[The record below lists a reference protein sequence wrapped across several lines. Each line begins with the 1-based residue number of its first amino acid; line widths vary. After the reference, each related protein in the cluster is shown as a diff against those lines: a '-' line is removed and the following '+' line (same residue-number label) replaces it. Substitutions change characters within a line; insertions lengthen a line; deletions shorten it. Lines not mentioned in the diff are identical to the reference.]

1 MTRNMK
7 SLFRTICLSLIAMIL
22 LTFGACS
29 LDHGQIP
36 GDQLETYD
44 IVFIFDDAEGNL
56 VAEKVVEVSKGK
68 TIRTSQIPLI
78 KETLEREGYIVPES
92 YSVYWVL
99 LNKEKQPINLDPTA
113 DVNNLEN
120 ITSDICDNE
129 GKVYVQT
136 AYRKIGGAV
145 TFFSNGG
152 TPVQS
157 IVGLE
162 EGTSLSEH
170 KPADPTKVGYTFVGW
185 FNKELTEEF
194 NWNTTLP
201 AEGVDLYA
209 KWEANKETAY
219 VVEYYFEQ
227 LDGNYSLEETEK
239 LSAATEELVSV
250 KALEF
255 EGFTHNPK
263 HAEAKL
269 EGNVLPDGSLVLKA
283 YYTRNEYTVSFD
295 VDGGEEKVEQTYKY
309 GETLE
314 LGSTTKTGYTF
325 LGWLLEGKE
334 LTHRTM
340 PAQDLELVANWTVS
354 TGIEYRIEHYFEE
367 LDGTYAKDAKV
378 DVRSGKTGD
387 LVSAKL
393 REVEGFEHNTDHKEA
408 KEEAEILADG
418 SLVLKVFY
426 SRSEYTVSF
435 DANGGAQKAEQTYK
449 YGQTLELGE
458 TSKVGYTFGE
468 WLYQGNQLV
477 YETMP
482 AQNLELVAKWA
493 PNKDTAYTVEHYFE
507 QLDGSYKLDAKVDE
521 LEGTTEAKVSAVARE
536 VSGFTHN
543 ASHKDALE
551 TANVLPDGSLTLK
564 VYYARNTY
572 TLTVNVDGDKEEI
585 EYLFEEEVE
594 ALTSPEKTGYT
605 FKAWSP
611 AVPAT
616 MPAED
621 LEVVAQW
628 TINQYTIT
636 LDTGEGSYDFTFDYN
651 EKVVIKE
658 PWKYND
664 STVQEMLRD
673 FFEDLRH
680 WYLGDL
686 TIDGVV
692 DQNGDSIVFA
702 YVDSTAAD
710 KFGDAINNTDEFIT
724 KWCSSVVDSWGFFN
738 YGNSETGTGF
748 LNQPAIAAKWSVLTN
763 YMNDL
768 MGGNF
773 WSSAYGACVKFRDY
787 YNGKNSFYN
796 AMNGASYDKVP
807 QQSILTLV
815 KEGYTFKGWSPAIP
829 TTMPAQDLVLTP
841 VWTINQYG
849 ISFDLDG
856 GYFTTFDQFV
866 AEIVELFANSD
877 EPNSKV
883 TTKETFHTNS
893 NPNIKGVYNKAEN
906 LEAHRWLFEFVK
918 KEINAIDS
926 ESSYVIETTE
936 MLDKMIAGDTTA
948 IGSGSYANGRTL
960 FRHFVHNMINKNHE
974 SVNSAYTKYVP
985 DFSLAENQ
993 EKAFAALNDVVLR
1006 FDYQENVTISLIPV
1020 KPGYLFKG
1028 WNPVAPSTMPA
1039 EDVELSAIWEERVI
1053 EINYVY
1059 ENGVWNNKDL
1069 QGIKLDSYEKFAEAI
1084 LADFNE
1090 YNGSNYT
1097 AEELYGFGKMEQPLG
1112 QPTSFLYNNAY
1123 NGKWG
1128 WILKIIADYTTENN
1142 KNACRDF
1149 YLCSSL
1155 NELKA
1160 VNDNHFYAIAYEFR
1174 GLVAGL
1180 QYTKNASYKTA
1191 DYSSEE
1197 VREAIL
1203 GYINNNE
1210 LTYEKAYS
1218 DIELKDLISTRDDY
1232 MFVGWY
1238 SDSEFTNE
1246 VTKLAIT
1253 EGKSEYTLYAKW
1265 VNKLENAKSL
1275 ALTALDEFM
1284 KSDEIVKAS
1293 HYEINNAQLLTEYA
1307 NQKDL
1312 INAADTIEA
1321 VEKVLENA
1329 KETLL
1334 LIAAPIAPTAIHLNA
1349 ASKTPL
1355 VGASLA
1361 LQLSFEGPEGYKE
1374 IVEIVSSNEEI
1385 ATISNGV
1392 VTFLATGTVTITV
1405 SSAIDPAIKDSFEFV
1420 VGTADMSKVV
1430 VSPTATENNVLL
1442 YNEQEY
1448 FYGVN
1453 LFASLSTAVSKVQAG
1468 GTVVLTAGVHNL
1480 TANLTISKTITIL
1493 GPNADKTVDEVRNTE
1508 AEIAFGTAGLF
1519 INAANVKFNGVK
1531 LNASGSNTYLSAS
1544 AEDLTITSCY
1554 AYNFNSFLRT
1564 DAAIAGG
1571 TIRIENN
1578 ILEKVTQFLLWVKAG
1593 HGVKL
1598 ENVEFNNN
1606 IVMGTGTVRSNGM
1619 LRITETSASGLK
1631 VNVFNNT
1638 FNNFASATNFLFRTA
1653 CGTMTIKFNVF
1664 ESVSNYF
1671 IADSGTIVFEHNLL
1685 LDQNSEPQ
1693 FPETLNGVA
1702 IGDSCSSKEDIVD
1715 KYNETL
1721 GLYTIKYEL
1730 NGGSFEGNYPK
1741 GYDDLEGVELVN
1753 PVKAGYNFGGWFD
1766 NESLTGDALD
1776 VIAAGTGKSLKLYAK
1791 WQAIEYTL
1799 SFVLNGGSGIFIN
1812 GNPST
1817 SMDLTAYSNDGG
1829 TAGIYICDTSITPS
1843 YSLRYQYKILLE
1855 YDAELDAYEIVAVDA
1870 AKRGIDDAASE
1881 EGVVWT
1887 HALSSSSSNITTLV
1901 NRGQY
1906 IVLDSELVL
1915 GSPNVAYVYELGQ
1928 FGTIE
1933 DTTFTV
1939 ESEINLPTPE
1949 KEGYTFAGWY
1959 DNAEFSGEKVT
1970 MISAG
1975 TSGNKVYYSKWE
1987 EVVYTI
1993 EYELNEGLFI
2003 FDIEGNRESLIEEL
2017 LIDLS
2022 AFYGKTITTTNFADI
2037 IQNTDKAAYYFF
2049 ESDQT
2054 DSNGVTFAQKYGWL
2068 RTFIISKRQADASH
2082 SSGAAELSNA
2092 NAQYWRYEM
2101 KGFLS
2106 GTKSTW
2112 PYSADW
2118 SNADINSE
2126 LIALLKTKIPV
2137 NSYKI
2142 TSSTFALANPERT
2155 NYNFLGW
2162 YSNSSFTG
2170 DVIDAIETGTMGNIT
2185 LYAKWEL
2192 VLPNANVTY
2201 TANFASKTELLDAFL
2216 YDFYQFL
2223 LDKGTITNAVTF
2235 DEFSGRNNNYIGKW
2249 FEYQQLDYD
2258 PTTGTVFAAAG
2269 YTHSANHMILFNKTG
2284 VLAKDEAYF
2293 FNSTKYG
2300 AKWYSFGVW
2309 INNSIGT
2316 SNRFFTEK
2324 YGGCELLRW
2333 ATGAAGTSYGASF
2346 DTGIYMSS
2354 LSWTVNYNTESS
2366 AIMPTMYKHGST
2378 FAGWLDAS
2386 SNLYTELPIAD
2397 PVELTLTPSWE

>member
-36 GDQLETYD
+36 GDQLETYN

-162 EGTSLSEH
+162 EGASLSEH

-194 NWNTTLP
+194 NWNTALP

-227 LDGNYSLEETEK
+227 LDGNYNLEETEK

-295 VDGGEEKVEQTYKY
+295 VDGGEEKAEQTYKY

-354 TGIEYRIEHYFEE
+354 MGIEYRIEHYFEE

-393 REVEGFEHNTDHKEA
+393 REVEGFEHNADHKEA
-408 KEEAEILADG
+408 KEEAAILADG

-482 AQNLELVAKWA
+482 AQNLELVAKWT

-551 TANVLPDGSLTLK
+551 TGNVLPDGSLTLK

-636 LDTGEGSYDFTFDYN
+636 LDTGEASYDFTFDYN

-702 YVDSTAAD
+702 YVDPTAAD

-724 KWCSSVVDSWGFFN
+724 KWCSSVIDSWGLFN

-773 WSSAYGACVKFRDY
+773 WGSAYGSYLRLRDY
-787 YNGKNSFYN
+787 YNGKNSFNN

-841 VWTINQYG
+841 VWSINQYD

-906 LEAHRWLFEFVK
+906 LEAHKWLFEFVK
-918 KEINAIDS
+918 KEINAINS

-948 IGSGSYANGRTL
+948 IGGSYANGRTL

-993 EKAFAALNDVVLR
+993 EKAFAALNDVVFR

-1020 KPGYLFKG
+1020 KPGYIFKG
-1028 WNPVAPSTMPA
+1028 WNPVAPTTMPA
-1039 EDVELSAIWEERVI
+1039 EDVELSAIWV
-1053 EINYVY
+1053 
-1059 ENGVWNNKDL
+1059 
-1069 QGIKLDSYEKFAEAI
+1069 
-1084 LADFNE
+1084 NE
-1090 YNGSNYT
+1090 
-1097 AEELYGFGKMEQPLG
+1097 
-1112 QPTSFLYNNAY
+1112 
-1123 NGKWG
+1123 
-1128 WILKIIADYTTENN
+1128 
-1142 KNACRDF
+1142 
-1149 YLCSSL
+1149 
-1155 NELKA
+1155 
-1160 VNDNHFYAIAYEFR
+1160 
-1174 GLVAGL
+1174 
-1180 QYTKNASYKTA
+1180 
-1191 DYSSEE
+1191 
-1197 VREAIL
+1197 
-1203 GYINNNE
+1203 
-1210 LTYEKAYS
+1210 
-1218 DIELKDLISTRDDY
+1218 
-1232 MFVGWY
+1232 
-1238 SDSEFTNE
+1238 
-1246 VTKLAIT
+1246 
-1253 EGKSEYTLYAKW
+1253 
-1265 VNKLENAKSL
+1265 LENAKNL

-1284 KSDEIVKAS
+1284 KSDDIVKAS

-1307 NQKDL
+1307 NQKEL
-1312 INAADTIEA
+1312 INAADTVEA

-1334 LIAAPIAPTAIHLNA
+1334 LIAAPIAPTAIHINA

-1361 LQLSFEGPEGYKE
+1361 LQLSFEGPEGYKKN
-1374 IVEIVSSNEEI
+1374 VEIVSSNEEI

-1480 TANLTISKTITIL
+1480 TADLTISKTITIL
-1493 GPNADKTVDEVRNTE
+1493 GPNADKTVDKVRNTE
-1508 AEIAFGTAGLF
+1508 AEIAFGSAGLF

-1531 LNASGSNTYLSAS
+1531 LNASGSNTYLLAS

-1593 HGVKL
+1593 HGAKL

-1606 IVMGTGTVRSNGM
+1606 IVMGTGTVSSNGM
-1619 LRITETSASGLK
+1619 LRISETSASGLK

-1653 CGTMTIKFNVF
+1653 SGTMTIKFNVF
-1664 ESVSNYF
+1664 ENVSNYF

-1693 FPETLNGVA
+1693 FPGTLNGVA
-1702 IGDSCSSKEDIVD
+1702 IGDSCSSKEDLVD
-1715 KYNETL
+1715 KYIEAF
-1721 GLYTIKYEL
+1721 GLYKIMYEL
-1730 NGGSFEGNYPK
+1730 NGGSFEGNYPR

-1766 NESLTGDALD
+1766 NESLTGDALTA
-1776 VIAAGTGKSLKLYAK
+1776 IAAGTGKSLKLYAK
-1791 WQAIEYTL
+1791 WQAMEYTL
-1799 SFVLNGGSGIFIN
+1799 SFVLNGGSDKVIN
-1812 GNPST
+1812 GDPST

-1829 TAGIYICDTSITPS
+1829 TAGIYICDTSITSS

-1870 AKRGIDDAASE
+1870 AKRGINDAASE

-1915 GSPNVAYVYELGQ
+1915 DSPNVAYVCDLGQ
-1928 FGTIE
+1928 FDTIK

-1939 ESEINLPTPE
+1939 ESEINLLTP
-1949 KEGYTFAGWY
+1949 KKDGYTFAGWY

-1975 TSGNKVYYSKWE
+1975 TSGNKVYYAKWE

-1993 EYELNEGLFI
+1993 EYELNGGASYGEYP
-2003 FDIEGNRESLIEEL
+2003 
-2017 LIDLS
+2017 DL
-2022 AFYGKTITTTNFADI
+2022 AAIKADF
-2037 IQNTDKAAYYFF
+2037 NTDYKATTGYNDYSHWYGSTSPIMNVFTKTNHKWDWLLDYWTLTNTN
-2049 ESDQT
+2049 SY
-2054 DSNGVTFAQKYGWL
+2054 NGVSNATIFQQVKTSGTCSDYYYLSTEIAGWYLGAQKAVYSGNL
-2068 RTFIISKRQADASH
+2068 KSANYADDSV
-2082 SSGAAELSNA
+2082 N
-2092 NAQYWRYEM
+2092 
-2101 KGFLS
+2101 
-2106 GTKSTW
+2106 
-2112 PYSADW
+2112 
-2118 SNADINSE
+2118 E
-2126 LIALLKTKIPV
+2126 LIWYYAPKKS
-2137 NSYKI
+2137 SYTI
-2142 TSSTFALANPERT
+2142 SMTEDYHLVAPYRE
-2155 NYNFLGW
+2155 NYTFLGW
-2162 YSNSSFTG
+2162 YDNEDFEGEIVTKIAAGS
-2170 DVIDAIETGTMGNIT
+2170 IGNVK
-2185 LYAKWEL
+2185 LYAKWEQAL
-2192 VLPNANVTY
+2192 ANADVTYNVT
-2201 TANFASKTELLDAFL
+2201 FASKSELLDAFL

-2223 LDKGTITNAVTF
+2223 LEKEVITNTVTF
-2235 DEFSGRNNNYIGKW
+2235 DEFSGRNNSYIGKW
-2249 FEYQQLDYD
+2249 YEYQQMTYD
-2258 PTTGTVFAAAG
+2258 PTTGTVFTAAG
-2269 YTHSANHMILFNKTG
+2269 YTHSANHMILTDSTG

-2300 AKWYSFGVW
+2300 AKWYNFGVW

-2316 SNRFFTEK
+2316 SNRFFTGK

-2366 AIMPTMYKHGST
+2366 AVMPTMYKHGST
-2378 FAGWLDAS
+2378 FAGWLDES

-2397 PVELTLTPSWE
+2397 PVELTLTPSWNN